1 MFETV
6 VVMGVVIMEPVYVI
20 KDGQEN
26 TVILRVVLMNVST
39 EEDANLEYVHAT
51 VDSKE
56 IIVNNDM

>member
-1 MFETV
+1 
-6 VVMGVVIMEPVYVI
+6 MEPVYVI

>member
-6 VVMGVVIMEPVYVI
+6 VVMGVVIMEHVYVI

-51 VDSKE
+51 VDLKV